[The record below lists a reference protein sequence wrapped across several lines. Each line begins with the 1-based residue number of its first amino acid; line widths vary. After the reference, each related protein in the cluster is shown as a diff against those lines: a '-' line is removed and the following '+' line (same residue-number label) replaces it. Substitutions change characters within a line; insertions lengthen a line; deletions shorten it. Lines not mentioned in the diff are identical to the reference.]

1 MLWAD
6 SFVGPRNGA
15 GFDVRQGGCDEL
27 VADGF
32 ELGGGGWVLEDA
44 AADAD
49 HDALQHEGDRFG
61 GGGEGL
67 GSGGEHFNDGF
78 RAARAVLLAD
88 SGAVDV
94 GADGVEGR
102 GGFGVAHLGGEEGG
116 DEGGDALAE
125 GLAVLLEADTLDFP
139 GDVFEVESEGGL
151 QEGALVREVLVER
164 ADGDSGA
171 GGD

>member
-1 MLWAD
+1 MLWAG
-6 SFVGPRNGA
+6 SFVGA
-15 GFDVRQGGCDEL
+15 GVDVGQGGCYEL

-32 ELGGGGWVLEDA
+32 ELSGGGGMLEDA
-44 AADAD
+44 AADAN
-49 HDALQHEGDRFG
+49 HDALQHEGGRFRSGCKGFG
-61 GGGEGL
+61 GC
-67 GSGGEHFNDGF
+67 GEHFDDGF
-78 RAARAVLLAD
+78 GAAGAVLLAD

-102 GGFGVAHLGGEEGG
+102 GGFGVTHLGGEKGG
-116 DEGGDALAE
+116 DEGGDALPE
-125 GLAVLLEADTLDFP
+125 GFAVLLEADALDFA

-151 QEGALVREVLVER
+151 QERAFVREVLVER